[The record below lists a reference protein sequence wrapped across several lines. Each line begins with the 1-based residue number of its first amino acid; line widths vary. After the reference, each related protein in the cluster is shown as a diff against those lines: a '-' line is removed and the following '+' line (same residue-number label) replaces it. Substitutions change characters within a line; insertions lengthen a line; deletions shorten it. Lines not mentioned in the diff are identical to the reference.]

1 MIELEAIRVKVQE
14 LNEELEIKPHD
25 IVVISDEVGYVYTEA
40 IDEDIHFEVILNND
54 EGYHIAKTTSN
65 FEIRW
70 NKFDLIVTSP
80 LSKVSDVEYTL
91 HRIYRYNKEND
102 AFERVWSST
111 NSKKENIYGI

>member
-1 MIELEAIRVKVQE
+1 MTDLEAIKVKVQE

-25 IVVISDEVGYVYTEA
+25 IVIISDEVGYVYTET
-40 IDEDIHFEVILNND
+40 IDEGIHLEVLANKD
-54 EGYHIAKTTSN
+54 EGYHIAKTTSD

-70 NKFDLIVTSP
+70 NKSDLVITSP

-91 HRIYRYNKEND
+91 HRIYGYNKEKD
-102 AFERVWSST
+102 VFEKVWSST